1 MLEFNNIE
9 FGNNLKS
16 ARKKKELS
24 LEYIAK
30 KIGKNRTTVGRYEK
44 GEIIPD
50 VETLS
55 KLCNILDIYSGD
67 LYSETK
73 NNIVNIENSKNPLKV
88 NKLYLYYK
96 GYVGKKKTGKY
107 KFIID
112 LIEHNDFVEVK
123 ISDYKNKKTILIGHI
138 LADDNIVSIRTENYK
153 PNCPRLETNQI
164 ILNISEGTS
173 GLILGTM
180 FCTNGN
186 YVPNVKKCIVS
197 KKDLSFTD
205 EMLDMLSVTEEEKET
220 FLKDSIWKVDIEQ
233 IQEYEYKEE

>member
-73 NNIVNIENSKNPLKV
+73 K
-88 NKLYLYYK
+88 
-96 GYVGKKKTGKY
+96 
-107 KFIID
+107 
-112 LIEHNDFVEVK
+112 
-123 ISDYKNKKTILIGHI
+123 
-138 LADDNIVSIRTENYK
+138 
-153 PNCPRLETNQI
+153 
-164 ILNISEGTS
+164 
-173 GLILGTM
+173 
-180 FCTNGN
+180 
-186 YVPNVKKCIVS
+186 
-197 KKDLSFTD
+197 
-205 EMLDMLSVTEEEKET
+205 
-220 FLKDSIWKVDIEQ
+220 
-233 IQEYEYKEE
+233 